1 MDNGGLSTSL
11 RGAAQAMLHRA
22 TAARRPLLNALEPLS
37 PVQQGL
43 RGEDTVHAVE
53 TFTAHPIR
61 CAAATKVSRT
71 R

>member
-22 TAARRPLLNALEPLS
+22 TVAYGRVLNTLEPLS

-43 RGEDTVHAVE
+43 RRERAVHVME